1 MLEEII
7 IDGCNEL
14 ETISLSDCPKLRS
27 ITIPSSVKTIFLGNC
42 ENIESLTAIYQG
54 SSKLI
59 SNLQSIT
66 VTACPGLKS
75 IDLSNQNNEN
85 LEISLVG
92 APNLEYVNL

>member
-7 IDGCNEL
+7 INGCNEL

-27 ITIPSSVKTIFLGNC
+27 ITIPASVKSIFLGNC
-42 ENIESLTAIYQG
+42 ESIESLTAVYSG
-54 SSKLI
+54 PSREI
-59 SNLQSIT
+59 SNLRLIT

-75 IDLSNQNNEN
+75 IDLSNQNNED